1 MGIVAIMNVAPFR
14 HQLDTRRL
22 TNGRHEVELRALD
35 GQGGIVAQK
44 KMSIMGDNA
53 ASEGGAPAS

>member
-1 MGIVAIMNVAPFR
+1 MNVAPFR

-44 KMSIMGDNA
+44 KMSIMVDNA